1 MMRTFP
7 RGVVLLALVCA
18 CGGGGDDDGSAGGA
32 DAGHDDDDCDEAAA
46 LPAGWGPVDAVASG
60 SVTSVVDGEVVE
72 SIIDAS
78 AGGFGN
84 SAGEAYLYLSF
95 GDGALIAQELTD
107 VAAFDDGSWDVAFK
121 RYVIR
126 ANGGDSGTAG
136 VSVADVAAATLEEVT
151 AAPADGAFG
160 VDRWT
165 DESCAPVG
173 DGIGGPRTQ
182 FTDWYNI
189 TDMILTPK
197 PLVYVVRRPGAG
209 DWMLEIEDYDADEG
223 DPEKSGVFRVRW
235 APLE

>member
-1 MMRTFP
+1 MLP
-7 RGVVLLALVCA
+7 SGVVVLALMCA
-18 CGGGGDDDGSAGGA
+18 CGGGGDDDGSSGAA
-32 DAGHDDDDCDEAAA
+32 DAGGDDGCDEAEA
-46 LPAGWGPVDAVASG
+46 LPDGWRPVDSLASGTVAS
-60 SVTSVVDGEVVE
+60 TVDGDVVE

-84 SAGEAYLYLSF
+84 SDGEPFLYLSF
-95 GDGALIAQELTD
+95 DDGALLAQELTD
-107 VAAFDDGSWDVAFK
+107 VAAFDDGSWDLAFK

-126 ANGGDSGTAG
+126 ANGGDSGTGG
-136 VSVADVAAATLEEVT
+136 VSVADVAADTLEEVT
-151 AAPADGAFG
+151 EPPADGAFG

-165 DESCAPVG
+165 DESCFPVG

-197 PLVYVVRRPGAG
+197 PLVYVVWRPGGG
-209 DWMLEIEDYDADEG
+209 DWKLEIEDYYADEG
-223 DPEKSGVFRVRW
+223 DPEKSGVYRVRW